1 MELKIKPNKIL
12 MWLSYNCLFFSIM
25 LKMLYQTNQNS
36 TIRLLEFGMQAIVLL
51 CYFLE
56 ELITLKRKS
65 INCITLILG
74 ILVVCGTI
82 SCEDG
87 SMEFYKG
94 DCIFVPADSEVLTI
108 SGQAQFLDVR
118 G

>member
-36 TIRLLEFGMQAIVLL
+36 TIRLLGFGMQAIVLL

-65 INCITLILG
+65 INCINLIRQLIYLFG
-74 ILVVCGTI
+74 
-82 SCEDG
+82 
-87 SMEFYKG
+87 
-94 DCIFVPADSEVLTI
+94 
-108 SGQAQFLDVR
+108 R
-118 G
+118 

>member
-36 TIRLLEFGMQAIVLL
+36 TIRLLGFGMQAIVLL

-74 ILVVCGTI
+74 ILVVYQCVITI
-82 SCEDG
+82 LN
-87 SMEFYKG
+87 
-94 DCIFVPADSEVLTI
+94 DSIYLPYTPMI
-108 SGQAQFLDVR
+108 YLFGR
-118 G
+118 